1 MQTSCLFLSYQ
12 AFISGE
18 GAVAGDQEGSEK
30 GSQEHDARTPN
41 CDCQDASVEFLKAK
55 IIKVCHFTAT
65 IPMPKPH
72 NSREISMAVATF
84 LQTATLLSCLEPN
97 DGSLLLPE
105 RTLDSQRC
113 ASCTIRPAPR
123 TLPGEHNKVFC

>member
-1 MQTSCLFLSYQ
+1 MPGCIANLMSQCPFLSYQ
-12 AFISGE
+12 AFTSGE

-30 GSQEHDARTPN
+30 RSQEHHARTPN
-41 CDCQDASVEFLKAK
+41 CDCQDASFEFLKSK
-55 IIKVCHFTAT
+55 CVTSRLQS
-65 IPMPKPH
+65 PMLSLTTVDKYPWQSPPFC
-72 NSREISMAVATF
+72 N
-84 LQTATLLSCLEPN
+84 LLPCLEPN

-123 TLPGEHNKVFC
+123 TLPGGA